1 MCEICFWQ
9 KLIPINNNTIIMKNE
24 KNYVKPELEMLQVFN
39 EGSVLTQ
46 STFGNG
52 SGEGISFGD
61 QVNPWN

>member
-1 MCEICFWQ
+1 
-9 KLIPINNNTIIMKNE
+9 MKNE
-24 KNYVKPELEMLQVFN
+24 KNYVKPELEMLQVYN

-46 STFGNG
+46 SSKGNG